1 MSNCS
6 LAPLLVNFLIAY
18 STKDTRRQQIL
29 YCEMDIFIHVQST
42 AYSLSTRDVWRKQTP
57 QLQEIIMLR
66 TFYFQIK
73 ISAELS
79 HCLKEHVCP

>member
-1 MSNCS
+1 
-6 LAPLLVNFLIAY
+6 
-18 STKDTRRQQIL
+18 
-29 YCEMDIFIHVQST
+29 MDIFIHVKST
-42 AYSLSTRDVWRKQTP
+42 AYSLSTRDIWRKQTP

-79 HCLKEHVCP
+79 HCLKEHVSP